1 MRGRI
6 RFILAPIAGLLL
18 VAGCGYDETSVP
30 KSPAAETAAGGSS
43 GQAPACD
50 NATTSYAPN
59 TDRGAALGELKDKK
73 RLVVGVSA
81 DSYKLGSANPFKNSR
96 IEGFDIDLAEAIAK
110 ALGVKVQLRVISA
123 GERIDLLKNDKV
135 DIVARNFTMNCDR
148 WEQIGFSAV
157 YYDAAQKVLIRK
169 DTAGA
174 WKKYAGPQDL
184 AGLRVCAPAGTT
196 SIANIQ
202 KIEPDAIA
210 VAAANHTGCLVK
222 FQQGEVDA
230 ITGDDTV
237 LAGLSAQDPYTVVP
251 DQDELTEE
259 PYGIGVNKKNT
270 DLIRFINSVIEKRRS
285 NGAWQTSY
293 NTWLKPYLGAQATP
307 PRPEY
312 GR

>member
-1 MRGRI
+1 V
-6 RFILAPIAGLLL
+6 RFIVAPIAGLLL
-18 VAGCGYDETSVP
+18 VAGCGYDETPVP
-30 KSPAAETAAGGSS
+30 KPPAAETDAGSS
-43 GQAPACD
+43 SGEAPACD
-50 NATTSYAPN
+50 DATTSYAPSD
-59 TDRGAALGELKDKK
+59 DRGAALDDLKNKG

-81 DSYKLGSANPFKNSR
+81 DSYKLGSANPFKKSA
-96 IEGFDIDLAEAIAK
+96 IEGFDIDLAQAIAK

-123 GERIDLLKNDKV
+123 GDRIDLLKDREV

-169 DTAGA
+169 DTAEK

-210 VAAANHTGCLVK
+210 VPAANHTGCLVK

-237 LAGLSAQDPYTVVP
+237 LAGLAAQDPYAVVP
-251 DQDELTEE
+251 PQEKLTDE
-259 PYGIGVNKKNT
+259 PYGIGVKKDNI
-270 DLIRFINSVIEKRRS
+270 DLIRFINSVIDQRRS
-285 NGAWQTSY
+285 NGDWQGSY
-293 NTWLKPYLGAQATP
+293 NTWFAAELGKATP
-307 PRPEY
+307 PKPEY

>member
-1 MRGRI
+1 MRRRV
-6 RFILAPIAGLLL
+6 RFIVAPIAGLLL
-18 VAGCGYDETSVP
+18 VAGCGYDETPVP
-30 KSPAAETAAGGSS
+30 KPPAAETDAGSS
-43 GQAPACD
+43 SGEAPACD
-50 NATTSYAPN
+50 DATTSYAPSD
-59 TDRGAALGELKDKK
+59 DRGAALDDLKNKG

-81 DSYKLGSANPFKNSR
+81 DSYKLGSANPFKKSA
-96 IEGFDIDLAEAIAK
+96 IEGFDIDLAQAIAK

-123 GERIDLLKNDKV
+123 GERIGLLEDREV

-169 DTAGA
+169 DTAEK

-210 VAAANHTGCLVK
+210 VPAANHTGCLVK

-237 LAGLSAQDPYTVVP
+237 LAGLAAQDPYAVVP
-251 DQDELTEE
+251 PQEKLTDE
-259 PYGIGVNKKNT
+259 PYGIGVKKDNI
-270 DLIRFINSVIEKRRS
+270 DLIRFINSVIDQRRS
-285 NGAWQTSY
+285 NGDWQGSY
-293 NTWLKPYLGAQATP
+293 NTWFAAKLGKATP
-307 PRPEY
+307 PKPEY